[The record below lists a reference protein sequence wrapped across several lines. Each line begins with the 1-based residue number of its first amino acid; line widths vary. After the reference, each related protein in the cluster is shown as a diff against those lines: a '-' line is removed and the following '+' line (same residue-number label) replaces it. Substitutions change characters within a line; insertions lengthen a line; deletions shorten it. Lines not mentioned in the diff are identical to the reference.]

1 MQKAEISDLPEGF
14 LLQFRR
20 GIPVLVATKEPHRK
34 VLTIE
39 PVSPLLKV
47 IHPEIF
53 PGVSPFPRNPQ
64 LQEYPMQQ
72 PQQAQNPPSSVPA
85 MVLKGVVS
93 IAIVLVVSLGLSA
106 ISVWQKGRVAEIE
119 KTEAVNAGANA
130 QADLIKSQAEL
141 NRAQAQVMVQAQ
153 APTGGR
159 TLRPSEVPQHLR
171 AESFPTVS
179 SAVPCTAGGQ
189 GLEIEGLN
197 RPVAL
202 SSGFEL
208 EPGKCFF
215 ARPVGKARQI
225 EGNNAFMEL
234 YDTAGTLKDRCEF
247 TQASIATCSKL
258 HDQALAG
265 HGVLRIGTR
274 YGGYAKYSV

>member
-1 MQKAEISDLPEGF
+1 MSDSTQSTQPMF
-14 LLQFRR
+14 LRVGYMVGGLLLAVGALLAVVMDTPPIR
-20 GIPVLVATKEPHRK
+20 GHNE
-34 VLTIE
+34 
-39 PVSPLLKV
+39 
-47 IHPEIF
+47 
-53 PGVSPFPRNPQ
+53 
-64 LQEYPMQQ
+64 
-72 PQQAQNPPSSVPA
+72 
-85 MVLKGVVS
+85 
-93 IAIVLVVSLGLSA
+93 SLWL
-106 ISVWQKGRVAEIE
+106 QKGIEEE
-119 KTEAVNAGANA
+119 KT
-130 QADLIKSQAEL
+130 K
-141 NRAQAQVMVQAQ
+141 QAQ
-153 APTGGR
+153 AHAEQAQALAQEARYSGGR

-234 YDTAGTLKDRCEF
+234 YDTAGSLKGRCDF
-247 TQASIATCSKL
+247 THASMASCSEL
-258 HDQALAG
+258 HYQALAG
-265 HGVLRIGTR
+265 HGVIRFGTR
-274 YGGYAKYSV
+274 FGGFIKYWV